1 MSDLQQ
7 DCVCE
12 NSGLGNAV
20 KAMLEIG
27 ERRQAGLLVLTPVG
41 RIDNLTSAEFR
52 TRLLGA
58 VTSGSADVVVD
69 FSGVEYISSCGLH
82 TLMTA
87 SRQKSKER
95 RLAVVCLSAVV
106 HEIFTIS
113 RFTHLVS
120 IFVTVE
126 EASAAWNTPSPPPPA
141 EPRTRF
147 KPDPDAALRVR
158 F

>member
-95 RLAVVCLSAVV
+95 RLAVVCLNAVV
-106 HEIFTIS
+106 QEIFTIS
-113 RFTHLVS
+113 RCLRSS
-120 IFVTVE
+120 IRNARIVPARSTCCIPSRRVANEPQSSSRVE
-126 EASAAWNTPSPPPPA
+126 RTPI
-141 EPRTRF
+141 
-147 KPDPDAALRVR
+147 
-158 F
+158 